1 MAAPFRKDEYD
12 LTNDGRGPVIPS
24 RPGTT
29 RVTLRLDEEV
39 LDWFR
44 RRVPAAGGGDY
55 QRLIDNALRD
65 HISRNGQTLEE
76 LLRRIVRE
84 ELSRAR

>member
-1 MAAPFRKDEYD
+1 MKDEYD
-12 LTNDGRGPVIPS
+12 LTNGVRGPVIPP
-24 RPGTT
+24 RAGTT

-44 RRVPAAGGGDY
+44 QRVYTSGGGDY
-55 QRLIDNALRD
+55 QRLINNALRD

-76 LLRRIVRE
+76 LLRQIVRE
-84 ELSRAR
+84 ELSRAG